1 MDTVVLIAIP
11 EEAPLELQYRDDVF
25 FTGVG
30 KVNAALCTA
39 RIIEQ
44 YKPKRVI
51 NFGTAGG
58 ITVGTGLYQCT
69 RFVQRDM
76 DCKALGFEAGQTPY
90 EFEIALGTTAGLTCS
105 TGDNFVFDPA
115 LEVPADLV
123 DMEAYAIAKAVW
135 RYNLDKGTDVSV
147 YCWKYVSNKVAHGGG
162 LDWQLNVDV
171 GQELYKQKYKEFHE
185 LIPNSGLLH

>member
-11 EEAPLELQYRDDVF
+11 KEAPLELQYRDDVF

-105 TGDNFVFDPA
+105 TGDNFVSDPA
-115 LEVPADLV
+115 LAIPADIVYPFLSRFDV
-123 DMEAYAIAKAVW
+123 IAKPERVD
-135 RYNLDKGTDVSV
+135 NVVTVS
-147 YCWKYVSNKVAHGGG
+147 A
-162 LDWQLNVDV
+162 
-171 GQELYKQKYKEFHE
+171 
-185 LIPNSGLLH
+185 IPPVIVLSVLLQTV

>member
-44 YKPKRVI
+44 YKPKHVI

-105 TGDNFVFDPA
+105 TGDNFVSDPA
-115 LEVPADLV
+115 LAIPADIV
-123 DMEAYAIAKAVW
+123 DMEAYAIAKVCQH
-135 RYNLDKGTDVSV
+135 YNIEFVCFKYITDSADVDAHADWKHTVSLGEKH
-147 YCWKYVSNKVAHGGG
+147 YINK
-162 LDWQLNVDV
+162 LK
-171 GQELYKQKYKEFHE
+171 ELSIY
-185 LIPNSGLLH
+185 

>member
-1 MDTVVLIAIP
+1 MNDIILIAIRN
-11 EEAPLELQYRDDVF
+11 EAPVELQYQDNVF

-90 EFEIALGTTAGLTCS
+90 ESEIALGTTAGLTCS

-123 DMEAYAIAKAVW
+123 DMEAYAIAKACQ
-135 RYNLDKGTDVSV
+135 YSKIEFICFKYITDSANTNAHADWKHTVSLGEKH
-147 YCWKYVSNKVAHGGG
+147 YINK
-162 LDWQLNVDV
+162 LK
-171 GQELYKQKYKEFHE
+171 ELSIH
-185 LIPNSGLLH
+185 